1 MARGPLSNAF
11 PRRFLGCY
19 QCSRRRISCDR
30 TEPQCLK
37 CTRTDLECSGLGTR
51 YRWAKP
57 VKLNTLKG
65 ATCRPTKRSAKG
77 ILRKQEHGQEKT
89 SAPIKDLLLDFD
101 STSPSTNLCETTIS
115 DQCLPPTNIIVTNF
129 ESRVPFTVLPS
140 CREDQWAIHFCQGN
154 IPG

>member
-1 MARGPLSNAF
+1 MARGPLSDAF
-11 PRRFLGCY
+11 PRPFLGCY

-37 CTRTDLECSGLGTR
+37 CTRTNLECSGLGTR

-77 ILRKQEHGQEKT
+77 IFGKQKIGQEE
-89 SAPIKDLLLDFD
+89 SSPSIKHLLLDFD
-101 STSPSTNLCETTIS
+101 GTAASTDLSENTTS
-115 DQCLPPTNIIVTNF
+115 DQCLPPANASVTNV
-129 ESRVPFTVLPS
+129 ECRVPFTVVPS
-140 CREDQWAIHFCQGN
+140 CREDQWAIHFCQETF
-154 IPG
+154 

>member
-1 MARGPLSNAF
+1 MAGGPLSNVCS
-11 PRRFLGCY
+11 RRFPGCY

-37 CTRTDLECSGLGTR
+37 CTRTHLECSGLGPR

-57 VKLNTLKG
+57 IKLNTLKG

-77 ILRKQEHGQEKT
+77 ISRKQKHGQEKT
-89 SAPIKDLLLDFD
+89 SPAIKDLLLDFD
-101 STSPSTNLCETTIS
+101 RMSPSTNLCESTIS
-115 DQCLPPTNIIVTNF
+115 GQCLPPTNSIVTNV
-129 ESRVPFTVLPS
+129 ESRVPFTVVPS

-154 IPG
+154 ILA